1 MTRDSIWN
9 HSQTGPEAKSVREE
23 QAKLLARDP
32 RFSIHAYR
40 FVMQALRVAT
50 IKYHGALSTTGGA
63 GKSSETPDH
72 VSGQQLSYAA
82 AEYATQEYGYLAY
95 RVLTHWGIRTT
106 GDIGDIVYNMI
117 EENHMQRSPADNR
130 ADFEDVFDFKQ
141 VLENEFRVTLD
152 EE

>member
-1 MTRDSIWN
+1 MSRDSIW
-9 HSQTGPEAKSVREE
+9 SPSLTETELKTVREE

-50 IKYHGALSTTGGA
+50 IKYHGALSAKSGS
-63 GKSSETPDH
+63 GKLPETPDH

-82 AEYATQEYGYLAY
+82 AEFATQEYGYLAY
-95 RVLTHWGIRTT
+95 RVLSHWGIRTT
-106 GDIGDIVYNMI
+106 GDIGDLVYNMI

-130 ADFEDVFDFKQ
+130 ADFDDVFDFKQ
-141 VLENEFRVTLD
+141 VFEQEFRITLD
-152 EE
+152 ED